1 MPRKQAR
8 QAVRNKTV
16 VASVSWRQ
24 RVQRLLLKI
33 GVTLGCVAVLLGAFI
48 TGSHLMDLRVEQLVL
63 EGAVEHV
70 AVTELETQ
78 LAPTL
83 QASFLT
89 LDLDDVRDQLESMP
103 WVYRAGV
110 RRRWPNTVVIEI
122 EEQRPIARW
131 GLDGF
136 LNHEGEYFP
145 GAFDD
150 RWSDL
155 ARLEGP
161 EGSEG
166 SMTRRYQSLEAL
178 LEPTGLQVVALHED
192 SLGQVSA
199 ELHNGSLLQLGAEKH
214 RERIGRFVTLWREQL
229 ADQPVM
235 RVDMRYE
242 HGAAVALL
250 PTSQWASGDFPLA
263 NWQETP

>member
-1 MPRKQAR
+1 MPRKQGR
-8 QAVRNKTV
+8 QAVRNKAV
-16 VASVSWRQ
+16 LESVSWQQ
-24 RVQRLLLKI
+24 RLQRLLLKI
-33 GVTLGCVAVLLGAFI
+33 VVTLGCLAVLVGVFI
-48 TGSHLMDLRVEQLVL
+48 TGSRLLDLRVEQLVL

-70 AVTELETQ
+70 AVGELETQ

-83 QASFLT
+83 RAGFLT
-89 LDLDDVRDQLESMP
+89 LDLDEVREQLEIMP

-110 RRRWPNTVVIEI
+110 RRRWPNVVVIKI

-145 GAFDD
+145 AAFAD
-150 RWSDL
+150 RWSEL

-161 EGSEG
+161 EGSEHD
-166 SMTRRYQSLEAL
+166 MTRRYQSLEAL

-199 ELHNGSLLQLGAEKH
+199 ELHNGVQLALGADHH
-214 RERIGRFVTLWREQL
+214 RERIGRFVALWREQL
-229 ADQPVM
+229 SQQPVM

-250 PTSQWASGDFPLA
+250 PTSQWAVGDFSAA
-263 NWQETP
+263 NWQEKP

>member
-1 MPRKQAR
+1 MPRKQVR
-8 QAVRNKTV
+8 QAVRNKTGV
-16 VASVSWRQ
+16 DSVSWQQ
-24 RVQRLLLKI
+24 RVQRLLLK
-33 GVTLGCVAVLLGAFI
+33 VAVACGCLAALFGTFVM
-48 TGSHLMDLRVEQLVL
+48 GSHLIDLRVEQLVL

-70 AVTELETQ
+70 AVTELEAQ

-89 LDLDDVRDQLESMP
+89 LDLDDVREQLERMP

-145 GAFDD
+145 GAFAD
-150 RWSDL
+150 RWSEL

-161 EGSEG
+161 AGSERN
-166 SMTRRYQSLEAL
+166 MTRRYQSLEAL

-192 SLGQVSA
+192 SLGQVGA
-199 ELHNGSLLQLGAEKH
+199 ELHNGVLLQLGADNH

-229 ADQPVM
+229 TEQPVM

-250 PTSQWASGDFPLA
+250 PTSQWALGDVPAA

>member
-1 MPRKQAR
+1 MPRNQAR

-70 AVTELETQ
+70 AVTELEMQ

-122 EEQRPIARW
+122 EEQRPIAR
-131 GLDGF
+131 
-136 LNHEGEYFP
+136 
-145 GAFDD
+145 
-150 RWSDL
+150 
-155 ARLEGP
+155 
-161 EGSEG
+161 
-166 SMTRRYQSLEAL
+166 
-178 LEPTGLQVVALHED
+178 
-192 SLGQVSA
+192 
-199 ELHNGSLLQLGAEKH
+199 
-214 RERIGRFVTLWREQL
+214 
-229 ADQPVM
+229 
-235 RVDMRYE
+235 
-242 HGAAVALL
+242 
-250 PTSQWASGDFPLA
+250 
-263 NWQETP
+263 